1 MIRLTIWLPVLAW
14 MAMIMWFS
22 TGGWSAENT
31 GSILRPLLDWLL
43 PWASAAHIAALHA
56 LIRKTAHV
64 TEYGVLAA
72 LWFIALT
79 RERRWSARRAAW
91 LAILVAIAWASLDEL
106 HQATVPSRTPS
117 VGDVGFDAAGA
128 VIAASLAR
136 VGWRQAIRRLTT
148 ALLWTAA
155 AGGTV
160 IIAVNLASGVGS
172 GALWI
177 TVPLAAAG
185 EVGAAAAA
193 AAAGADS
200 HFPGFGMVGRRHVIE
215 HCAPAVRSS
224 PALIDLPGLPL
235 QMQQ

>member
-1 MIRLTIWLPVLAW
+1 MHGPIEAEISRSSKISPSTAGLYHRSVIRLTIWLPVLAW

-79 RERRWSARRAAW
+79 RERRWSSRRAAW

-128 VIAASLAR
+128 VVAASLAR

-177 TVPLAAAG
+177 TVPLAAALL
-185 EVGAAAAA
+185 VLRWRRRGAAK
-193 AAAGADS
+193 
-200 HFPGFGMVGRRHVIE
+200 PI
-215 HCAPAVRSS
+215 
-224 PALIDLPGLPL
+224 
-235 QMQQ
+235 